1 MHVFHRFKINTVI
14 LTMVYADFFY
24 ISATGFLSPIF
35 AVFLT
40 SQVRGATLADVGFAT
55 TIFWVV
61 KSAVQIP
68 VSWYIDSIPGER
80 DDYRLMVIGYLA
92 SCLIPLGYYF
102 FVSEMWHVFLLEA
115 LNGIAYAL
123 LAPSWLAIFTR
134 HIDKHRE
141 GTEWTLY
148 SNAVGLGF
156 AATAAFGGVLAER
169 FGFRVIFL
177 FVSALMFCG
186 GLVLLL
192 IRRQMDGLPTRE
204 MIPVGLD
211 EEREKQMR

>member
-1 MHVFHRFKINTVI
+1 
-14 LTMVYADFFY
+14 MVYADFLY

-55 TIFWVV
+55 TLFWVV

-68 VSWYIDSIPGER
+68 VSWYIDSTPGEK
-80 DDYRLMVIGYLA
+80 DDYHLMLIGYLA
-92 SCLIPLGYYF
+92 SCLVPLGYYF
-102 FVSEMWHVFLLEA
+102 FVSEMWHVYLLEA
-115 LNGIAYAL
+115 MNGVAYAL

-156 AATAAFGGVLAER
+156 AATAALGGVLAER
-169 FGFRVIFL
+169 LGFRIIFL
-177 FVSALMFCG
+177 FVATLMFCG
-186 GLVLLL
+186 GLVLFH
-192 IRRQMDGLPTRE
+192 IRRKMDGLPPRA
-204 MIPVGLD
+204 MVAVGLD